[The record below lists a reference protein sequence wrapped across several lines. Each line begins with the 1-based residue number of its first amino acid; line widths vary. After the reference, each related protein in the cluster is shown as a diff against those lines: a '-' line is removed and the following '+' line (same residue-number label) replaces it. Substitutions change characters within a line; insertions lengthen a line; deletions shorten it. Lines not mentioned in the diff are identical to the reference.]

1 MNQLVAVNMSREV
14 YDYYKD
20 YDLSAVANTLMDM
33 YDFTNLPPIS
43 GPREVERVVTVT
55 NEMYISLYKSLGPR
69 SKKLSLG
76 RLFEFGYNMDVLSLP
91 RFEKMRTQTR
101 KGNPTFSL
109 VDRAYRA
116 LLQAQKYDNSP
127 ELKEI
132 TNLVYE
138 YRSIA
143 YEQNN

>member
-1 MNQLVAVNMSREV
+1 MIVSANMSREV
-14 YDYYKD
+14 YEYYKG

-43 GPREVERVVTVT
+43 GPREKECRVDVT
-55 NEMYISLYKSLGPR
+55 NEMYLSLYESLGPR

-91 RFEKMRTQTR
+91 RFEELRLSGR
-101 KGNPTFSL
+101 ESNPAYSL
-109 VDRAYRA
+109 VDKAYRT
-116 LLQAQKYDNSP
+116 LLEARKYDDSF

-132 TNLVYE
+132 TNILYN
-138 YRSIA
+138 YR
-143 YEQNN
+143 EVVRNG